1 MKKIIAASIFALSA
15 ALAALAVNV
24 AFAQPDLLWESFEK
38 EKLSWTPIPWDNAHE
53 VGLSRV
59 RDNATEGSRALR
71 MDIKE
76 DVSKSKNKAGIFHEE
91 NLDLS
96 KHNLVLDI
104 YVQSSEAASAA
115 VGFETGNGWTYYEST
130 PVKLKKGWNKD
141 IVFVLDKANFEC
153 KRSKW
158 NYNANLANRDDI
170 RKVVILIYDT
180 VMFEA
185 ETIYIDN
192 IRFRPTRKLVMPF
205 SFWATAFAEEAK
217 GETKEGT
224 KIIAVNASA
233 PEIPKYD
240 KFELTVDLKAAF
252 KNPFDPEEADLSAAF
267 TSPGGETFIVPGF
280 LYSAKFG
287 ADNNYV
293 EPVWKIRFTPMREG
307 EWRYTVRLK
316 TPAGEDK
323 TGAASF
329 KCAASPLKGFV
340 RVSKKDPIY
349 FEYDNGEFYYPLGE
363 NVCWASLP
371 GYKKYFTEM
380 KKAGDNWSRVWMCNW
395 EVGIEW
401 AKGKDYRGLGEYSL
415 KKAEKLDGII
425 NLAKENG
432 IFFQL
437 VLNHHGQLSTKVNP
451 QWNENPYNIKNGGPC
466 GKPQDFFTNASAK
479 KYFKN
484 RMRYIVA
491 RWGYSPNIMAWEL
504 WNELTF
510 IDDLNLDTDA
520 AWHKEMASYI
530 KDTDPN
536 KHLITTSYA
545 GTFHDYGFNKKL
557 WELPE
562 IDYTQFHM
570 YTHEI
575 VSANMGAYRL
585 MSQFKKPYFMAE
597 IGTDSSDDVD
607 AKDLDGAY
615 IHAAIWSEYMLA
627 CGGNAMPWWWDKY
640 IHPKKLYYH
649 WAALSAFDKGEDRR
663 GKDYKTSTARVLAE
677 TEGLN
682 SPVYAIGLLNDIEG
696 AVWVFDPKWTKFE
709 PNHPEPPF
717 IKDALV
723 RINGLAA
730 AKYKIEFWDTWKGQ
744 IVETR
749 EVKSDADG
757 IDVKLPPFRRDIA
770 FKIKPVEPV
779 IRGNRGGTKAALVST
794 TPMPIGFTRKEVVAK
809 KAAGPI
815 TIDGDLSDWK
825 LPKFGKDQVAY
836 LAKGSAKFYLLYDGE
851 NLYFAADVK
860 DDAVIG
866 NQRGVDIWRD
876 DAVEFWLDAKGDAD
890 IFNNMPFNPG
900 CYQID
905 FAPLTKDGGPGVYV
919 YRNINTRPVA
929 DAIKAASRIS
939 KGTEDSG
946 YVIEAAIPI
955 QAITGLEMKDGKVL
969 GVNFSLSDKDSAS
982 GEWKHMI
989 WSGQKEDDATQWG
1002 KLKVR
1007 N

>member
-1 MKKIIAASIFALSA
+1 MKKMIVMSIIALSA
-15 ALAALAVNV
+15 VLAVNV
-24 AFAQPDLLWESFEK
+24 AFAQLDLSWESFEK
-38 EKLSWTPIPWDNAHE
+38 EKLSWTPVPWENAHE
-53 VGLSRV
+53 VELSV
-59 RDNATEGSRALR
+59 VKDNTTDGSRALR

-96 KHNLVLDI
+96 KHNLVLDV
-104 YVQSSEAASAA
+104 YVQSSEAASMA

-141 IVFVLDKANFEC
+141 LVFELDKANFEC

-158 NYNANLANRDDI
+158 EYTVNLANRDDV

-180 VMFEA
+180 VRFEA

-192 IRFRPTRKLVMPF
+192 IRFRPTKKLVMPF
-205 SFWATAFAEEAK
+205 SFTATAFAEEVTGEAQA
-217 GETKEGT
+217 ETK
-224 KIIAVNASA
+224 IVAVTANA
-233 PEIPKYD
+233 PEILKYEEL
-240 KFELTVDLKAAF
+240 ELTVDLKAVF
-252 KNPFDPEEADLSAAF
+252 KNPFDPEQVDLSATF
-267 TSPGGETFIVPGF
+267 TSPANETFTVPGF
-280 LYSAKFG
+280 LYSARVD
-287 ADNNYV
+287 ANNNYI
-293 EPVWKIRFTPMREG
+293 EPVWKVRFTPAREG
-307 EWRYTVRLK
+307 EWKYVVRLK

-323 TGAASF
+323 TETTSF
-329 KCAASPLKGFV
+329 KCAASPIKGFV
-340 RVSKKDPIY
+340 RVSKRDPIY

-363 NVCWASLP
+363 NVCWASLG

-380 KKAGDNWSRVWMCNW
+380 QKAGDNWSRVWMCNW

-401 AKGKDYRGLGEYSL
+401 AKGKGYRGLGEYNL
-415 KKAEKLDGII
+415 EKADKLDKII

-451 QWNENPYNIKNGGPC
+451 QWDENPYNIKNGGPC
-466 GKPQDFFTNASAK
+466 AKPQDFFTNAAAK

-484 RMRYIVA
+484 RMRYIIA
-491 RWGYSPNIMAWEL
+491 RWSYSPNIMAWEL

-510 IDDLNLDTDA
+510 IDDLHLDTDA

-530 KDTDPN
+530 KDIDPN

-570 YTHEI
+570 YTQDV
-575 VSANMGAYRL
+575 VSAVMGACRL
-585 MSQFKKPYFMAE
+585 MSQFKKPYFMGE
-597 IGTDSSDDVD
+597 IGTDSSDNVD
-607 AKDLDGAY
+607 EKDLDGAY
-615 IHAAIWSEYMLA
+615 IHAALWSEYMLA

-663 GKDYKTSTARVLAE
+663 GKDYGTSTARILAE

-682 SPVYAIGLLNDIEG
+682 SPVYAIGLLNNKEG
-696 AVWVFDPKWTKFE
+696 AVWVFDPKWNKFE
-709 PNHPEPPF
+709 PNHPEPPL

-723 RINGLAA
+723 RINGLAEG
-730 AKYKIEFWDTWKGQ
+730 KYKIEFWDTWKGEA
-744 IVETR
+744 IGTR
-749 EVKSDADG
+749 EVRSDTDG
-757 IDVKLPPFRRDIA
+757 IDVKLPPFKRDMAI
-770 FKIKPVEPV
+770 KIRPVEV
-779 IRGNRGGTKAALVST
+779 KSGGEKQAVLVST
-794 TPMPIGFTRKEVVAK
+794 TPMPIGFTRKEIVVK
-809 KAAGPI
+809 KAKEPI

-825 LPKFGKDQVAY
+825 LSKFGDDQAAR
-836 LAKGSAKFYLLYDGE
+836 LANGRFYLLYDDE
-851 NLYFAADVK
+851 NLYFAAAVK
-860 DDAVIG
+860 DSAVIG

-876 DAVEFWLDAKGDAD
+876 DAVEFWIDAKGDAD

-919 YRNINTRPVA
+919 YRNINTKPVT
-929 DAIKAASRIS
+929 DVIKAASKIS
-939 KGTEDSG
+939 KGENGG

-955 QAITGLEMKDGKVL
+955 RAITGLELKEGKVL
-969 GVNFSLSDKDSAS
+969 GINFSISNKDSEA
-982 GEWKHMI
+982 GDWKHAI

-1002 KLKVR
+1002 RLKVK

>member
-1 MKKIIAASIFALSA
+1 MKKMITALILALPAVFAASA
-15 ALAALAVNV
+15 

-38 EKLSWTPIPWDNAHE
+38 EKLSWASIPWDNAHE
-53 VGLSRV
+53 VELSV
-59 RDNATEGSRALR
+59 VKDNATEGNRALR
-71 MDIKE
+71 MNIKE

-115 VGFETGNGWTYYEST
+115 IGFETGNGWTYYEST
-130 PVKLKKGWNKD
+130 PVKLKKGRNKD
-141 IVFVLDKANFEC
+141 VVFELDKANFEC

-158 NYNANLANRDDI
+158 EYTANLANRDDI

-180 VMFEA
+180 ARFEA

-205 SFWATAFAEEAK
+205 SFTAVAYAEEAK
-217 GETKEGT
+217 ELPKEPV
-224 KIIAVNASA
+224 KITAVTANAA
-233 PEIPKYD
+233 EIPKYE
-240 KFELTVDLKAAF
+240 KLELTVGLRAAF
-252 KNPFDPEEADLSAAF
+252 KNPFNPEEVDLSATF
-267 TSPGGETFIVPGF
+267 TSPANETFIVPGF
-280 LYSAKFG
+280 LYSAKVD
-287 ADNNYV
+287 ADSNYV
-293 EPVWKIRFTPMREG
+293 EPVWKIRFAPTREG
-307 EWRYTVRLK
+307 EWRYAVRLK

-323 TGAASF
+323 TGAVSF

-340 RVSKKDPIY
+340 RVSKRDPIY

-380 KKAGDNWSRVWMCNW
+380 KKAGDNWSRVWMCDW

-401 AKGKDYRGLGEYSL
+401 LKGKGYRGLGEYNL
-415 KKAEKLDGII
+415 EKADKLDKII
-425 NLAKENG
+425 DLAAENG

-451 QWNENPYNIKNGGPC
+451 EWNDNPYNIKNGGPC
-466 GKPQDFFTNASAK
+466 AKPQDFFTNAAAK
-479 KYFKN
+479 KYYKN
-484 RMRYIVA
+484 RMRYIIA
-491 RWGYSPNIMAWEL
+491 RWSYSPNIMAWEL

-530 KDTDPN
+530 KDIDPN

-562 IDYTQFHM
+562 MDFTQFHM
-570 YTHEI
+570 YTQEV
-575 VSANMGAYRL
+575 VSAIMGAYRL
-585 MSQFKKPYFMAE
+585 MSQFEKPYFMGE
-597 IGTDSSDDVD
+597 IGTDSSDNVDV
-607 AKDLDGAY
+607 KDLDGAY
-615 IHAAIWSEYMLA
+615 IHAAIWSEYMMA

-640 IHPKKLYYH
+640 IHPKKLYYQ

-663 GKDYKTSTARVLAE
+663 RKDYKTSTARVLAE
-677 TEGLN
+677 SEGLN
-682 SPVYAIGLLNDIEG
+682 SPVYAIGLLDNMEG

-723 RINGLAA
+723 RINGLVAG
-730 AKYKIEFWDTWKGQ
+730 KYKVEFWDTWKGQ
-744 IVETR
+744 IIETR

-757 IDVKLPPFRRDIA
+757 IDVKLPSFKRDIA
-770 FKIKPVEPV
+770 FKINLAGAIIIKLKDRKQTE
-779 IRGNRGGTKAALVST
+779 LVST
-794 TPMPIGFTRKEVVAK
+794 TPMPIGFTRKEIVVK

-825 LPKFGKDQVAY
+825 LSKFGEDQAAS
-836 LAKGSAKFYLLYDGE
+836 LSKGSAKFYLLYDDE

-860 DDAVIG
+860 DDTVIG

-876 DAVEFWLDAKGDAD
+876 DAVEFWIDAKGDAD
-890 IFNNMPFNPG
+890 IFNNMPFNLG
-900 CYQID
+900 CYQVD
-905 FAPLTKDGGPGVYV
+905 FAPLTKDGGPGLYV
-919 YRNINTRPVA
+919 YRNINTKPLA
-929 DAIKAASRIS
+929 DAIKVASKIT
-939 KGTEDSG
+939 KGPDGG

-955 QAITGLEMKDGKVL
+955 RAVNGLEMKDGKVL
-969 GVNFSLSDKDSAS
+969 GANFSLSDKDTAD
-982 GEWKHMI
+982 GEWKHVI